1 MELSNKVLYSLIV
14 CVDIVRVRVK
24 GAACCVLLI
33 ADTGSFCHVKESV
46 FIE

>member
-1 MELSNKVLYSLIV
+1 LIV

-33 ADTGSFCHVKESV
+33 ADTGSF
-46 FIE
+46 FM